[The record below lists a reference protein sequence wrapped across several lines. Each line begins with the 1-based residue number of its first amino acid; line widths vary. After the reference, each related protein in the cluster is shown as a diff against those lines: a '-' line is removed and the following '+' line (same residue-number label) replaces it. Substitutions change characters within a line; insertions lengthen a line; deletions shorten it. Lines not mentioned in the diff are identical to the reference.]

1 LAYHGAIAATPPM
14 NKLLRS
20 PPLVAAAL
28 GLAVAS
34 LVLAARAMGWLQPL
48 EFAAYD
54 RLLELSPETAYEDSR
69 VVTVGLAEQD
79 IMDQRNWWPLP
90 DAVLTQVLERILEA
104 EPRGVGVDLFRDVPV
119 PPGSEALEALLL
131 RDPRVVMVHL
141 SEDEGTPAIPPPD
154 VLVGDHQ
161 VGLADVKLDP
171 DDTIRRALLYLDDE
185 RGLHLSLAL
194 QMAMRWLAP
203 EGLTLGTDPDDPE
216 QIRLGGTGIPRL
228 SGNDGGYAGADS
240 AGYQILID
248 FEGTRPGRTVS
259 MSEVVRGDVDPSV
272 FRNKLVF
279 VGYTAESVSDL
290 RRVPFGLWPGVYV
303 HAHITSQLVRY
314 GLGEDRPVT
323 TPSELTES
331 LTIVL
336 FALLGAA
343 FALRRPTV
351 TILALTLAAV
361 VVGVLAGGY
370 VALLAGWWL
379 PVAPAALTWLT
390 ATGAVETQLAR
401 AEHKERQSLMKLFS
415 SHVSRQVAEELW
427 AKRDELMEGGR
438 VPPRS
443 VLATVVF
450 IDVKSFTPIAEALGP
465 LETTAWVNDL
475 MDMLAETTEQHGGFV
490 DDYFGDGMK
499 AAFGVPVLRTTEAE
513 YDADARAAAH
523 CALAIE
529 RNLAT
534 LNERWR
540 AEGRPEG
547 RLRIGIHSG
556 PVVAASIGH
565 RERLKY
571 TVLGDTVNTAAR
583 IESLDDLEHDFEA
596 RGVRLLVSEATLQRL
611 DGTYRTRPMGIFALK
626 GKQERGRSAFPFT
639 KSWARSS
646 LSTLLSVRSPKFA

>member
-1 LAYHGAIAATPPM
+1 M

-34 LVLAARAMGWLQPL
+34 LVLAARAMGWFQPL

-194 QMAMRWLAP
+194 QMAMRWLTP
-203 EGLTLGTDPDDPE
+203 EGLALGTDPDDPE
-216 QIRLGGTGIPRL
+216 QIRLGDTGIPRL

-240 AGYQILID
+240 AGYQVLID

-272 FRNKLVF
+272 FRDKLVF

-303 HAHITSQLVRY
+303 HAHIASQLVRY

-331 LTIVL
+331 LTIVI

-351 TILALTLAAV
+351 TILALTLAAG
-361 VVGVLAGGY
+361 VVGMLAGGY

-401 AEHKERQSLMKLFS
+401 AERKERQSLMKLFS

-626 GKQERGRSAFPFT
+626 GKQERV
-639 KSWARSS
+639 S
-646 LSTLLSVRSPKFA
+646 LHEVLGEVEPLDTP

>member
-1 LAYHGAIAATPPM
+1 M

-34 LVLAARAMGWLQPL
+34 LVLAARAMGWFQPL

-240 AGYQILID
+240 AGYQVLID

-272 FRNKLVF
+272 FRDKLVF

-303 HAHITSQLVRY
+303 HAHIASQLVRY

-331 LTIVL
+331 LTIVI

-351 TILALTLAAV
+351 TILALTLAAG
-361 VVGVLAGGY
+361 VVGMLAGGY

-401 AEHKERQSLMKLFS
+401 AERKERQSLMKLFS

-626 GKQERGRSAFPFT
+626 GKQERV
-639 KSWARSS
+639 S
-646 LSTLLSVRSPKFA
+646 LHEVLGEVEPLDTP

>member
-272 FRNKLVF
+272 FRDKLVF

-303 HAHITSQLVRY
+303 HAHIASQLVRY

-331 LTIVL
+331 LTIVI

-351 TILALTLAAV
+351 TILTLTLAAG
-361 VVGVLAGGY
+361 VVGMLAGGY

-401 AEHKERQSLMKLFS
+401 AERKERQSLMKLFS

-438 VPPRS
+438 VPPRN

-626 GKQERGRSAFPFT
+626 GKQERV
-639 KSWARSS
+639 S
-646 LSTLLSVRSPKFA
+646 LHEVLGEVEPLDTP